1 MIRGKTVEATAP
13 SQPSHVA
20 PTHVL
25 SATSEKTEPFAV
37 RWPTVA
43 FTALYGRIVHTGRI
57 LSSILHLLHGGLCH
71 TLNPPD
77 ARSQNVAELQLEGG
91 ELVLHLSGAEKA
103 EAVHGDL
110 RVPLSAVRGVEVLD
124 DAHGWTGIGVGFKV
138 GMRVPGVATVATVR
152 GHGEKVFVA
161 VHGDTPR
168 GVRVRLEGA
177 PWDEWI
183 VGCPDPEAVAATLA
197 SAS

>member
-1 MIRGKTVEATAP
+1 M
-13 SQPSHVA
+13 
-20 PTHVL
+20 
-25 SATSEKTEPFAV
+25 
-37 RWPTVA
+37 
-43 FTALYGRIVHTGRI
+43 
-57 LSSILHLLHGGLCH
+57 
-71 TLNPPD
+71 
-77 ARSQNVAELQLEGG
+77 AELQLEGA

-110 RVPLSAVRGVEVLD
+110 RVPLSALHGVEVLD
-124 DAHGWTGIGVGFKV
+124 DAHSWTGIGVGFKV
-138 GMRVPGVATVATVR
+138 GMRLPGVATVATVR

-168 GVRVRLEGA
+168 GVRVRLAGA

-183 VGCPDPEAVAATLA
+183 VGCADPEAVAATLA

>member
-1 MIRGKTVEATAP
+1 
-13 SQPSHVA
+13 
-20 PTHVL
+20 
-25 SATSEKTEPFAV
+25 
-37 RWPTVA
+37 
-43 FTALYGRIVHTGRI
+43 
-57 LSSILHLLHGGLCH
+57 
-71 TLNPPD
+71 
-77 ARSQNVAELQLEGG
+77 VAELQLDGG

-110 RVPLSAVRGVEVLD
+110 RVPLSALRGVEVLD
-124 DAHGWTGIGVGFKV
+124 DAHDWTGIGVGFKV

-152 GHGEKVFVA
+152 GHGEKMFVA

-168 GVRVRLEGA
+168 GVRVRLAGA

-183 VGCPDPEAVAATLA
+183 VGCADPEAVAATLA